1 MELVY
6 LIFGFI
12 GFLLSIVIAKWIF
25 RIDTI
30 VTKLEHQNALLVR
43 MLKKQGAS
51 NEEIRDTLATSHK
64 LKDVLKDKPNAA

>member
-25 RIDTI
+25 RIDTS
-30 VTKLEHQNALLVR
+30 KCAA
-43 MLKKQGAS
+43 G
-51 NEEIRDTLATSHK
+51 
-64 LKDVLKDKPNAA
+64 KDVKEAGRFE